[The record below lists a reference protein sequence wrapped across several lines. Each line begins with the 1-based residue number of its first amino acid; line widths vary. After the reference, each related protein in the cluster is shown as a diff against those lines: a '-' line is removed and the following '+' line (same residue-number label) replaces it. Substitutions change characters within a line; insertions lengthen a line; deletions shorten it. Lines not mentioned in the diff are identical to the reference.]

1 MSQLPILLA
10 AWGFGDLLLPAI
22 VVIIWVIGQLV
33 SSRQQEAAPQPRA
46 VPDLLKPKQGDAS
59 QEMDEFLRQMAHRRG
74 DQRPAQV
81 EVVPPARLRSNP
93 LAVEPVEVEIVKP
106 QMPVDDGVAQH
117 VRAHAFGDDIAK
129 RVAHLGERIGL
140 ADEAIESHM
149 EQAFDHKVGE
159 LTDTSFAIREPAAT
173 SPTRARAGP
182 SGLAAPDLAVL
193 MRSPED
199 LRRAIVL
206 YEILKRPE
214 S

>member
-173 SPTRARAGP
+173 SPTGGQSRASNHASALDPCRGDGSSWRGCRWQARRDAG
-182 SGLAAPDLAVL
+182 
-193 MRSPED
+193 RH
-199 LRRAIVL
+199 R
-206 YEILKRPE
+206 
-214 S
+214 